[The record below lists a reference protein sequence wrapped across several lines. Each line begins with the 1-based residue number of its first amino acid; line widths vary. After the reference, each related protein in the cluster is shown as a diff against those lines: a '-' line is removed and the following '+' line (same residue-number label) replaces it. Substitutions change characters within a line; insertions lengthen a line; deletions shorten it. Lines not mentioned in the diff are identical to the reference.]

1 MGVTYT
7 IWCLL
12 LLLGGYC
19 SSSSSST
26 TSSRLSR
33 FQSSLSRQL
42 LLAPLTRGGN
52 LPFRRLCSDASFFGE
67 ETQSRHLGA
76 NFTMSEMA
84 FARMLFRGDRN
95 VVRKER
101 ALLKKHE
108 SEQNFGFQIATKS
121 SEEAIRAIAL
131 AEEGGATWVD
141 LNCGCPIYEATR
153 RGLGAELLKRPDSLA
168 KLVGMIVANKETDM
182 PFTVKIRLGPSDSKI
197 NVERVVEGLVGAGAA
212 AVTIHGRTM
221 TQRYTRPA
229 DWGMISKVGKGGYG
243 IPVIGNG
250 DILTHYEAA
259 DRLAMEGVDALM
271 VGRGALIKPWIFAEY
286 SAGREF
292 NPTARQR
299 IGLYH
304 RLATNF
310 KEHFGTDDFGKR
322 HSFYFLPWHF
332 SFFCRYRHLPQD
344 IFHDMSRQAPLIQNS
359 RLVDDY
365 LQTHSSRD
373 SLFPDEPLEKL
384 LRCEDTEVHLQ
395 IANILWDAHFPED
408 AVEALESFAVKNENT
423 VLLSSSSASASKPV
437 SFLNPA
443 ASWEI
448 GGAGPRGDANTDVTD
463 VETRPVEANVEKKSR
478 RGELSS
484 RWIPLPLEEH
494 LSVLDFRVG
503 RVLETMG
510 HPSAENLSLNRVDL
524 GDLGTR
530 TIVTGRRA
538 VSPGAAQA
546 LEGRDVAVLVS
557 LKPRVLYNVTSDG
570 LILFAHDKSDKEDGG
585 AWGAVFVVD
594 GGSPGQRLVF
604 PGVTQSQ
611 ATAVSTNRAQR
622 AWKAVSEGALRT
634 QKGFVVFSGLA
645 QENPIPLQLTET
657 PGQCCL
663 SKVTE
668 GLVS

>member
-1 MGVTYT
+1 M
-7 IWCLL
+7 
-12 LLLGGYC
+12 
-19 SSSSSST
+19 
-26 TSSRLSR
+26 SRLSS

-52 LPFRRLCSDASFFGE
+52 LPFRRLCSEASFFGE
-67 ETQSRHLGA
+67 ETHSRHLGA

-84 FARMLFRGDRN
+84 FARMLFRGGRGI
-95 VVRKER
+95 VRKER

-121 SEEAIRAIAL
+121 SEEALRAIAL

-153 RGLGAELLKRPDSLA
+153 RGLGAELLKRPDALTR
-168 KLVGMIVANKETDM
+168 LVGMIVANKESDM
-182 PFTVKIRLGPSDSKI
+182 PFTVKIRLGPSDSKV

-229 DWGMISKVGKGGYG
+229 DWDMISKVGKGSSRYG
-243 IPVIGNG
+243 IPIIGNG

-259 DRLAMEGVDALM
+259 DRLAMEGIDALM

-286 SAGREF
+286 GAGRDL

-304 RLATNF
+304 RLAANF
-310 KEHFGTDDFGKR
+310 KDHFGTDDFGKR
-322 HSFYFLPWHF
+322 HAFYFLPWHF
-332 SFFCRYRHLPQD
+332 GFFCRYRHLPQD
-344 IFHDMSRQAPLIQNS
+344 VFHDMSRQAPLIQNS

-373 SLFPDEPLEKL
+373 SLFSDEPLEKL

-395 IANILWDAHFPED
+395 IANILWDACCVED
-408 AVEALESFAVKNENT
+408 AVEALECFAVKNDGT
-423 VLLSSSSASASKPV
+423 MSSSAPASKPV

-448 GGAGPRGDANTDVTD
+448 GGAGPRGDADVNA
-463 VETRPVEANVEKKSR
+463 VVTRPVEVDVKKKSR

-484 RWIPLPLEEH
+484 RWTPLPPEEH

-503 RVLETMG
+503 RVLETTG
-510 HPSAENLSLNRVDL
+510 HPAAENLSLNRVDL

-538 VSPGAAQA
+538 VNPGAAQA

-570 LILFAHDKSDKEDGG
+570 LILFAHDKTEGT
-585 AWGAVFVVD
+585 WGAVCVQ

-611 ATAVSTNRAQR
+611 VTAVSTNRAQR

-645 QENPIPLQLTET
+645 PGITPISLQLTGTDRE
-657 PGQCCL
+657 CCL
-663 SKVTE
+663 SNVTE